1 MSFLSSLTYFI
12 LYLGVFLVISTCHY
26 GVNANEITSK
36 LVIDAGSGRL
46 IPDTFFGAFFE
57 VNYSS
62 IYFNKF
68 NDSR

>member
-1 MSFLSSLTYFI
+1 
-12 LYLGVFLVISTCHY
+12 VFLVISTCHY

>member
-1 MSFLSSLTYFI
+1 MSLLSPFTSFI
-12 LYLGVFLVISTCHY
+12 LSLGVCFIISTCHY

-57 VNYSS
+57 VNDT
-62 IYFNKF
+62 FNIF
-68 NDSR
+68 Y